1 MKAVG
6 EMLRE
11 ERKRQGM
18 SIDDVMSR
26 TKVSRRHIE
35 ALEDGNIT
43 DLPHSVYVKG
53 FLKVYAELLGL
64 EYTQLL
70 PAVDDA
76 YASLGLDPMEN
87 EPHARPSENI
97 SLSPPQR
104 SGRFS
109 RWILI
114 LLLLSLLGGGGYYAY
129 EYFFGSSSTSPS
141 EPAVEKQESS
151 VAPQTAPGTGSVT
164 TVVEETITEVEEP
177 ITPPESSYQ
186 GTLDSAQ
193 EQGAASL
200 QGNSPDDS
208 QLNASENASE
218 NASGAQPAEQQ
229 DDPLANTDEAVVSDL
244 AESVVQGADNLTE
257 TAVNAPGADPAS
269 PNIVII
275 PETARQAPSSKIKV
289 LQVIAKGQCWI
300 EAKVDAELTTDFYV
314 RKGERVDIKFQENLA
329 VKFGNIGE
337 VTLRYNGK
345 NYTTAVPANGVKT
358 LVFPPPSS

>member
-18 SIDDVMSR
+18 SIEDIMSL

-35 ALEDGNIT
+35 ALEDGNIR
-43 DLPHSVYVKG
+43 DLPHPVYVKG

-64 EYTQLL
+64 EYKKLL

-76 YASLGLDPMEN
+76 YASLGLDTFEN

-97 SLSPPQR
+97 SLNPPQR
-104 SGRFS
+104 SGFFFR
-109 RWILI
+109 ILMV
-114 LLLLSLLGGGGYYAY
+114 LLVLALLGGAGYYGY
-129 EYFFGSSSTSPS
+129 NYFFAENAGSPRDS
-141 EPAVEKQESS
+141 AVSNQESAAS
-151 VAPQTAPGTGSVT
+151 PGGTVVTESTT
-164 TVVEETITEVEEP
+164 TVSSETITVGEEP
-177 ITPPESSYQ
+177 ISDAAPVVQESVTSS
-186 GTLDSAQ
+186 GV
-193 EQGAASL
+193 EAASEDAL
-200 QGNSPDDS
+200 PETPQDGSSETTPEESAS
-208 QLNASENASE
+208 QEGETQPASETSADESAVSELAGAVVQEADTSSE
-218 NASGAQPAEQQ
+218 NTTGEPA
-229 DDPLANTDEAVVSDL
+229 
-244 AESVVQGADNLTE
+244 AE
-257 TAVNAPGADPAS
+257 PAS

-289 LQVIAKGQCWI
+289 LQVIATGQCWI

-337 VTLRYNGK
+337 VSLRYNGK
-345 NYTTAVPANGVKT
+345 PYTTSVPANGVKT
-358 LVFPPPSS
+358 LVFPPAGS

>member
-64 EYTQLL
+64 EYNKLL

-76 YASLGLDPMEN
+76 YASLGLDPAEN

-109 RWILI
+109 RLILI
-114 LLLLSLLGGGGYYAY
+114 LLLLSLLGAGGYYAY
-129 EYFFGSSSTSPS
+129 EYFFAASSAPSTP
-141 EPAVEKQESS
+141 PAVEKQESS
-151 VAPQTAPGTGSVT
+151 VPPEVAPATESAA
-164 TVVEETITEVEEP
+164 TVVEETVTQVEEP
-177 ITPPESSYQ
+177 ISTPEVTDQAPP
-186 GTLDSAQ
+186 TQ
-193 EQGAASL
+193 EQDQETFSHDSSQDSSQTNPA
-200 QGNSPDDS
+200 GNQVD
-208 QLNASENASE
+208 
-218 NASGAQPAEQQ
+218 AQSVEQQ
-229 DDPLANTDEAVVSDL
+229 EPPVAENDDAVVSQL
-244 AESVVQGADNLTE
+244 AESVVQQADQPADSMTSESGAN
-257 TAVNAPGADPAS
+257 PSS

-337 VTLRYNGK
+337 VALRYNGK
-345 NYTTAVPANGVKT
+345 PYTTTIPSNGVKT
-358 LVFPPPSS
+358 LVFPPPNS